1 LVVVEEEGVEVL
13 EVAER
18 PAGDGLD
25 LVEPEIS
32 GKEKKSF
39 LIF

>member
-13 EVAER
+13 EVAKG

-32 GKEKKSF
+32 EKE
-39 LIF
+39 